1 MTSDAPVAFDVAQT
15 DSQSHPPPP
24 PPPAATD
31 ALTAPLEPPSSQISL
46 TSRLRQPRK
55 RDMDDRDHTKME
67 GRELG
72 PATGSFGQFSFAPA
86 TQTTVVTTTTTT
98 TTALPPLIIQPPR
111 ATKDLDTKLY
121 PLAASPI
128 PDSLRSIKFEL
139 GGKPVI
145 FNEPEDTTNAINE
158 VRFGISYNNRM
169 FDTLSITVANKV
181 CRQKK
186 RTTR

>member
-1 MTSDAPVAFDVAQT
+1 MTSDAPIAIDVAQT

-24 PPPAATD
+24 PPPPAATD
-31 ALTAPLEPPSSQISL
+31 AFPTALEPPSSQISL
-46 TSRLRQPRK
+46 TSRHRQPRK
-55 RDMDDRDHTKME
+55 RHMDDRDNTMTE
-67 GRELG
+67 AREPG
-72 PATGSFGQFSFAPA
+72 PTTGSFGQFSFAPA

-121 PLAASPI
+121 PLAASPT

-158 VRFGISYNNRM
+158 VRFTL
-169 FDTLSITVANKV
+169 DTLCIAVANKV

-186 RTTR
+186 RMTR

>member
-1 MTSDAPVAFDVAQT
+1 MTSDAPIAIDVAQT

-31 ALTAPLEPPSSQISL
+31 AFPAPLEPPSSQISL
-46 TSRLRQPRK
+46 TSRHRQPRK
-55 RDMDDRDHTKME
+55 RDMDDRDHTKTE
-67 GRELG
+67 GREPG
-72 PATGSFGQFSFAPA
+72 PTTGSFGQFSFAPA

-121 PLAASPI
+121 PLAASPT

-158 VRFGISYNNRM
+158 VRFCISCYHRTL
-169 FDTLSITVANKV
+169 DTLCIAVANKL

-186 RTTR
+186 RMTR